1 MTKSPSDYPVMMNP
15 YSLLFSMQLL
25 VEKAHMFT
33 LRCKREIYIDSSH
46 GGLMTMAGVQN
57 PSVQNQQ

>member
-1 MTKSPSDYPVMMNP
+1 MDRERKDLHP
-15 YSLLFSMQLL
+15 FQLRRADR
-25 VEKAHMFT
+25 E
-33 LRCKREIYIDSSH
+33 REIYIDSSH